1 MNSQILLKPKNYLI
15 PPFLI
20 KEDNLIFLII
30 NSKLLDLQPGLILKI
45 AEIVIIAQDW
55 RTIVIIFHH

>member
-1 MNSQILLKPKNYLI
+1 MNNQILSKPKNYQI
-15 PPFLI
+15 HPFLI

-30 NSKLLDLQPGLILKI
+30 SRKLLDLQPDLILKI

-55 RTIVIIFHH
+55 RTIVIIFHL